1 MSTNNSADIILKG
14 TISQQKKEE
23 DDYPDPYK
31 LPLPSQG
38 PRITEEEVTLSELIP
53 GKYVSTTARVVY
65 LRTIERQDALGNKVI
80 FSGILEDSTFKVP
93 FVSHRISY
101 PMIRN
106 CVYKFQSAYVHEF
119 PSDKSLLLVITEH
132 TKIDPK
138 DIEDYREFIWK
149 PKIDSIKRPV
159 KSLSLQGVI
168 TTVHGNSGLIK
179 RCNKCRSILL
189 IDDSCPNKCPEK
201 EGWGWDLRVSCRLY
215 DGSGSIK
222 MVLTKDIASKV
233 LQRNLAEL
241 ILLASSSKEK
251 PSNSSSNSIS
261 QPPSPPPSS
270 ELTLKI
276 PDSIDI
282 IEAVTEENVSS
293 SSYRS
298 SDKIIVADGRNLVYF
313 PLNEEDERKF
323 SEYVKRPLKISDVE
337 DRKIVKRL
345 IEKALDIGI
354 RKVTGMR
361 KMQGI
366 YLLEEPISLYRCEKA
381 KLYLGFSIQVTIKE
395 IEDKN
400 NNAAAATTT
409 TATTSR
415 TTTTVAAVIETT
427 PQSYVR
433 ESVLDYVRLRRSRG
447 ASANSVISNLTKYR
461 NKVIVAPSGNYG
473 CIVDVIARKAG
484 SQLVSDTDKRNLVD
498 FWKQIYGIDISP
510 DEIPLFKVKMI
521 NSENVFTYPPSMC
534 FFGNDSLFIPA
545 DVQKFV
551 EYKKSTVKSRM
562 DKVVNSL
569 VNEEESL
576 RIGDTK
582 LEFEGCTSNAANANT
597 NNNTDIQVQLL
608 HEVRQKLFGRSVMAR
623 GSVMFVHDEIWF
635 FPNQL
640 RVS

>member
-1 MSTNNSADIILKG
+1 MSINNNSTDIIIKG
-14 TISQQKKEE
+14 PILQEREE
-23 DDYPDPYK
+23 EDYPDPST
-31 LPLPSQG
+31 LPQPTQE
-38 PRITEEEVTLSELIP
+38 PRIKEEEVTLSELIP

-65 LRTIERQDALGNKVI
+65 LRAIEKQDALGAKMI
-80 FSGILEDSTFKVP
+80 FSGILEDSTFRVP

-101 PMIRN
+101 PLIRN

-119 PSDKSLLLVITEH
+119 PSDRSLLLVITEY
-132 TKIDPK
+132 TKINPK

-159 KSLSLQGVI
+159 RSLALQGVI

-179 RCNKCRSILL
+179 RCNKCKSIFY
-189 IDDSCPNKCPEK
+189 DDACPNKCPEE

-215 DGSGSIK
+215 DGSGSMK
-222 MVLTKDIASKV
+222 TVLTKDIASKV

-241 ILLASSSKEK
+241 VLLASSKAK
-251 PSNSSSNSIS
+251 PLTSNNSNQLS
-261 QPPSPPPSS
+261 QLPPSS
-270 ELTLKI
+270 EITLKL
-276 PDSIDI
+276 PDTIDI
-282 IEAVTEENVSS
+282 IEAVTEDISPSS
-293 SSYRS
+293 FRS
-298 SDKIIVADGRNLVYF
+298 SDKLIISDGRNLLYF
-313 PLNEEDERKF
+313 PSNEEDGHKF
-323 SEYVKRPLKISDVE
+323 SEYVKRPLKVSDVE
-337 DRKIVKRL
+337 DRKIIRRL

-366 YLLEEPISLYRCEKA
+366 YLLEEPIPLYRCEQA
-381 KLYLGFSIQVTIKE
+381 KLYLGFSMQVIIKE
-395 IEDKN
+395 QANK
-400 NNAAAATTT
+400 
-409 TATTSR
+409 
-415 TTTTVAAVIETT
+415 TVAIIEAT

-433 ESVLDYVRLRRSRG
+433 ESVLDYVRLRRERG

-473 CIVDVIARKAG
+473 CIVDVIAKKAG
-484 SQLVSDTDKRNLVD
+484 SQQVSDTDHRNLVE

-510 DEIPLFKVKMI
+510 DEIPLLKVKMI

-551 EYKKSTVKSRM
+551 EYKKSTVKTRM

-576 RIGDTK
+576 RLGDSK
-582 LEFEGCTSNAANANT
+582 LEFVGQAVSST
-597 NNNTDIQVQLL
+597 NNTANIQLPLL
-608 HEVRQKLFGRSVMAR
+608 HEVRQKLFGRNIMAK
-623 GSVMFVHDEIWF
+623 GSAMFVHDEIWF

-640 RVS
+640 RIS